1 MATETRSDFVVK
13 VEELLKSDD
22 TSEVLKVFNDGK
34 NEAEVKNNSWELIPV
49 VTTFLTGQF
58 ASQKS
63 EVFQCCENLI
73 NTIARSSNPE
83 EALLQLIEEIE
94 ECSDDTKFSS
104 LIKPLYQLI
113 LRIPKKRINSLA
125 WGFNSI
131 QSYLNKCELPH
142 NEKLIGKEKLLL
154 DTSDQ
159 VLRIVNLY
167 NELLI
172 FYNKLVS
179 ELPTD
184 TDECD
189 EQKKLI
195 CKFLVDLVGNPLV
208 YLDMEIFDDIKS
220 KARRIAEKIIPKI
233 LKVNCD
239 PISLLKLK
247 RNMKNGEVMAP
258 NVLSKASLF
267 YLIYHENIGIEQVPK
282 VYDPLNFF
290 HLSLELVNSLFD
302 SDHYILIEK
311 GLKLAESLL
320 ARIQHFKLHYLMLD
334 SEHHSHF
341 CKHLAK
347 VIVYNEVEV
356 LRKSALKIYK
366 KYLTSFETHGF
377 YLLVYN
383 LMSNLNHSG
392 LVGYTITLYKDGLV
406 SEFSKHPNS
415 LSAYFKGQK
424 LMMLIEKFCYLHK
437 NEETDL
443 VEISDQIIASLN
455 LLRYLA
461 IRDKQNITE
470 IWDHFKILQKSYF
483 QNLRKGLDLSRA
495 HYELKIREIKEAPR
509 DKKNP
514 APELSIVVGGQNL
527 NEMPNMEKLK
537 VLESSLTVFD
547 MIESLLTRLLECIE
561 QNINLK

>member
-1 MATETRSDFVVK
+1 MATETRSYFVVQ

-22 TSEVLKVFNDGK
+22 TFEVLKLFNDSK

-49 VTTFLTGQF
+49 ITTFLTGHF
-58 ASQKS
+58 AAQKS
-63 EVFQCCENLI
+63 EVFHCCKNLI
-73 NTIARSSNPE
+73 NTIARDSNPE

-113 LRIPKKRINSLA
+113 IRIPKKRINSLA

-131 QSYLNKCELPH
+131 QSYLKKCELPH

-159 VLRIVNLY
+159 VLRIVHLY

-184 TDECD
+184 TDEFD

-195 CKFLVDLVGNPLV
+195 SKFLVNLVGNPLV
-208 YLDMEIFDDIKS
+208 YLDMEIFDNKKS
-220 KARRIAEKIIPKI
+220 KARIIAEKIIPKI
-233 LKVNCD
+233 LIVNCD

-247 RNMKNGEVMAP
+247 RNMKDGEVMAP

-267 YLIYHENIGIEQVPK
+267 YLIYHENIGIEQVPR
-282 VYDPLNFF
+282 VYDPLYFF
-290 HLSLELVNSLFD
+290 HFSLDLVNSFFD
-302 SDHYILIEK
+302 SDHYILVEK
-311 GLKLAESLL
+311 GLKLVESLL
-320 ARIQHFKLHYLMLD
+320 VHIQGSKLPYLMLD

-341 CKHLAK
+341 CKLLAK

-366 KYLTSFETHGF
+366 KYVTSFETHGF

-392 LVGYTITLYKDGLV
+392 LVGYTITLYKESLV
-406 SEFSKHPNS
+406 SELSNNPNCLSK
-415 LSAYFKGQK
+415 YFKGHK
-424 LMMLIEKFCYLHK
+424 LMMLLEKFCYLHQ

-443 VEISDQIIASLN
+443 VEISDQIIACLN
-455 LLRYLA
+455 LLRFLA
-461 IRDKQNITE
+461 IRDKQNITG

-483 QNLRKGLDLSRA
+483 KDLRKGLDLSRA
-495 HYELKIREIKEAPR
+495 HYELKIKEIKEESR

-514 APELSIVVGGQNL
+514 AKVSIVVGGQNL

-537 VLESSLTVFD
+537 VLELSLTVFD